1 MSLSYTK
8 CVHFK
13 VSNVIV
19 RVDFLVSRHIYM
31 YMSCTMREGGR
42 GGKGHLT
49 SGIRG
54 TGWGGGGGLPTALF
68 PVLSR
73 PDQWSL
79 TKN

>member
-54 TGWGGGGGLPTALF
+54 TGWGGGGLPTALF